1 MRGHKPPPHYEDGK
15 NTQLQHITF
24 CFLFVFLWIDKASFF
39 INFVLEKNSFL
50 NISDPAGYSR
60 LISAVKFGQKLAE
73 TGGGGGWGACS
84 SPRFL
89 LNSIFYELKK
99 VVLKWKIVQN

>member
-1 MRGHKPPPHYEDGK
+1 MRGHKLPTHYEDGK

-73 TGGGGGWGACS
+73 TGGEGAGGPAAPPDFC
-84 SPRFL
+84 
-89 LNSIFYELKK
+89 
-99 VVLKWKIVQN
+99 